1 MRGFFVKL
9 RGWVAEARRSM
20 LQHLMETFDQPK
32 RFPKV
37 LTVIWWFVYLP
48 LVALEA
54 RLLYEQTWLTYT
66 RGEQMIGFSIAH
78 QFPELLLFGLAG
90 WLGSILWCIVALLFI
105 LRRRYQISTIS
116 KLQFALALTTLL
128 LTFMPVDRLVLKL
141 R

>member
-1 MRGFFVKL
+1 M
-9 RGWVAEARRSM
+9 
-20 LQHLMETFDQPK
+20 TFDQPI

-48 LVALEA
+48 LAALEA

-66 RGEQMIGFSIAH
+66 RGEQMIGFSMAH
-78 QFPELLLFGLAG
+78 QFPELLLFGLVG
-90 WLGSILWCIVALLFI
+90 FLGCILWCVVALVFI
-105 LRRRYQISTIS
+105 LRRRYQTSTVT

-128 LTFMPVDRLVLKL
+128 LIFIPVDRLVLKL